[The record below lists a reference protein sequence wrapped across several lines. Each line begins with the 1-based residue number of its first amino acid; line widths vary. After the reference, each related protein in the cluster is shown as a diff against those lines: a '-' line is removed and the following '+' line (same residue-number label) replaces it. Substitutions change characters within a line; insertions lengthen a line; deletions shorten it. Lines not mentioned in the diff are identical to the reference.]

1 MTKKENVAKENAKK
15 DKKKYFYRKGN
26 MKKKSELSVKELEN
40 ELVFGIVPDEDP
52 EDKKSKKK
60 KKANQS
66 APKKDPAPKKE
77 KASEKKT
84 KKSKKPI
91 PEKAEKKA
99 KKEPVKQA
107 QKRSS
112 APAPGHAPEKKKE
125 EGKMNAPAILKDAKI
140 KIIPLGGLGEIGKNI
155 TLIEYENEIIVI
167 DCGLAFPDEDMP
179 GIDLVIP
186 DISYLVKNKNKI
198 HGILL
203 THGHEDH
210 IGALPYVLRE
220 LNVPV
225 YGTRLTL
232 GIVEEKLKEFKLNS
246 SANLIEVPIGGRVRL
261 GSFEAELV
269 RTNHSIA
276 DSVALAIR
284 TPAGLILHTGDFKLD
299 ITPIQGEMMDLTR
312 LGELGKEGVLALLSD
327 STNVE
332 RTGFAMSERKV
343 GGSLDA
349 TFAKASR
356 KRIIVTTFASNV
368 ARVQQVIDVA
378 VRHGRKVAVVG
389 RSMENIINVAMRLG
403 YMFIPS
409 NTIIS
414 IDSISNYPPEKLVII
429 TTGSQGEPM
438 SGLYRMAFSEHRK
451 VEITFNDLI
460 VMSSSAIPGNEKLIT
475 KVINELFKS
484 GAEVVYDSS
493 DGLHVSGHACQEEL
507 KLMMALTKPKI
518 FIPVHGEYRH
528 LKKHAE
534 LAKSMGVNVQ
544 NIFILENGS
553 TLELSEK
560 GGKIQ
565 QSVPSG
571 RVLVDGLGVGDVGS
585 VVLRDRMHLAQDGL
599 LVVVCAVDSYSN
611 LVAGPDIISRGFVY
625 VKESDELMNGIKAV
639 AYKALTPYFGD
650 EGVDWQSMKNDL
662 KDSISAYLFEK
673 TKRRPMILPVIT
685 EV

>member
-1 MTKKENVAKENAKK
+1 MAKKEKPAAPENGGKTKKR
-15 DKKKYFYRKGN
+15 YFYRKGN

-40 ELVFGIVPDEDP
+40 ELVFGIIP
-52 EDKKSKKK
+52 EEKPEEKKSKKK
-60 KKANQS
+60 KKIKEA
-66 APKKDPAPKKE
+66 APKKE
-77 KASEKKT
+77 KAQTKKEEKAQTKKKAAKKEEKKPVQALEIT
-84 KKSKKPI
+84 EKPVH
-91 PEKAEKKA
+91 KEKKA
-99 KKEPVKQA
+99 P
-107 QKRSS
+107 RSTVID
-112 APAPGHAPEKKKE
+112 G
-125 EGKMNAPAILKDAKI
+125 AKI

-155 TLIEYENEIIVI
+155 TLLEYENEIVII

-186 DISYLVKNKNKI
+186 DITYLVKNKDKI

-232 GIVEEKLKEFKLNS
+232 GIVEEKLKEFKLNGS
-246 SANLIEVPIGGRVRL
+246 VSLIEVPIGGRVRL

-284 TPAGLILHTGDFKLD
+284 TPAGIVLHTGDFKLD

-312 LGELGKEGVLALLSD
+312 LGELGREGVLALLSD

-332 RTGFAMSERKV
+332 RAGFAMSERKV
-343 GGSLDA
+343 GSSLDA
-349 TFAKASR
+349 TFIKASK

-389 RSMENIINVAMRLG
+389 RSMENILNVAMRLG
-403 YMFIPS
+403 YMSIPA

-414 IDSISNYPPEKLVII
+414 IDSISSYPPEKLVII

-484 GAEVVYDSS
+484 GAEVAYDSS
-493 DGLHVSGHACQEEL
+493 DELHVSGHACQEEL

-553 TLELSEK
+553 TLEISAK

-565 QSVPSG
+565 QSVPAG

-662 KDSISAYLFEK
+662 KDSISSYLFEK

>member
-1 MTKKENVAKENAKK
+1 MAKKEKNGITEVKGAKTKKR
-15 DKKKYFYRKGN
+15 YFYRKGN
-26 MKKKSELSVKELEN
+26 EKKRSQLAIEELEAELVSGVMPAEKPADKNGKKKQKSAIKTEKTVKKAA
-40 ELVFGIVPDEDP
+40 PA
-52 EDKKSKKK
+52 KKK
-60 KKANQS
+60 EEKKV
-66 APKKDPAPKKE
+66 APKKE
-77 KASEKKT
+77 KREAPQRTEGAVK
-84 KKSKKPI
+84 
-91 PEKAEKKA
+91 EA
-99 KKEPVKQA
+99 KKMPKIAVSE
-107 QKRSS
+107 
-112 APAPGHAPEKKKE
+112 
-125 EGKMNAPAILKDAKI
+125 NAKL

-155 TLIEYENEIIVI
+155 TLLEYENEIVII

-186 DISYLVKNKNKI
+186 DITYLVKNKDKI

-246 SANLIEVPIGGRVRL
+246 SAMLIEVPIGGTVKL

-284 TPAGLILHTGDFKLD
+284 TPAGLVLHTGDFKLD

-332 RTGFAMSERKV
+332 RAGFAMSERKV

-378 VRHGRKVAVVG
+378 VRYGRKVAVVG

-403 YMFIPS
+403 YMFIPA

-451 VEITFNDLI
+451 VEITYNDLI

-484 GAEVVYDSS
+484 GAEVAYDSS
-493 DGLHVSGHACQEEL
+493 DELHVSGHACQEEL

-553 TLELSEK
+553 TLEISQK
-560 GGKIQ
+560 GGKLQ

-571 RVLVDGLGVGDVGS
+571 RVLVDGLGVGDVGN

-599 LVVVCAVDSYSN
+599 LVVVCAVDSSSN
-611 LVAGPDIISRGFVY
+611 LVSGPDIISRGFVY

-639 AYKALTPYFGD
+639 AYKALTPYFNSY
-650 EGVDWQSMKNDL
+650 GVDWQSMKNDL